1 MSDINEILN
10 VLFAFKLGI
19 PVVWKDDYC
28 SWWEVRKGH
37 IFDFHHEY
45 RVVHSQGVE
54 EYLKKI
60 NKND

>member
-37 IFDFHHEY
+37 ISTFTMNIELCIV
-45 RVVHSQGVE
+45 RVWKSF
-54 EYLKKI
+54 
-60 NKND
+60 